1 MKSFADRLVA
11 RGAGQPT
18 GLPLLT
24 PRPAARFER
33 EMVAPAEAETPVG
46 SRKEATPPAAQAPR
60 KSSPVPIQAHHAA
73 KPAPAHPA
81 EVGDVAA
88 TENVIPSPRQTEAAP
103 SAPVATPLSPEPS
116 AQSVATIAMPERSA
130 RQEIVAEEA
139 EFQPRQPPLY
149 FDEPPASRVPQS
161 APLIAPETPAPAISI
176 GRIEVQFLPQE
187 KPVAPQRPEPQRTRG
202 FEAYTRAR
210 RGMPR

>member
-24 PRPAARFER
+24 QRPAARFER

-46 SRKEATPPAAQAPR
+46 SREEATPSAAPAPR
-60 KSSPVPIQAHHAA
+60 KSNPAPIQADHAA
-73 KPAPAHPA
+73 KPARAHPA
-81 EVGDVAA
+81 ERRDVATA
-88 TENVIPSPRQTEAAP
+88 ENAMPSPRQTDAAP
-103 SAPVATPLSPEPS
+103 SAPVAATSSPEPS
-116 AQSVATIAMPERSA
+116 AQSVATVAMPERSA
-130 RQEIVAEEA
+130 RQEAMAGEA
-139 EFQPRQPPLY
+139 EFPARQPPLY
-149 FDEPPASRVPQS
+149 FEEPPAGRVTQS
-161 APLIAPETPAPAISI
+161 APLIAPETAAPAISI

-210 RGMPR
+210 RGLPR